1 MIETITKKAYFINFI
16 VKIDSNVNDNITRT
30 KNFKL
35 ISIFR
40 LTVVIKC
47 VIFKSEKILER
58 TDIMKLDTAEKIQK
72 KLDVTLAKI
81 ETTKQNL
88 VDLEAEAKDL
98 QEKLEAA
105 KLNDMVSGLE
115 RKGLSISDFE
125 EWLNTH
131 ADVVVEEAPKKRRG
145 RRKKS
150 EIEAEAAASE
160 KVIEETET
168 QE

>member
-1 MIETITKKAYFINFI
+1 
-16 VKIDSNVNDNITRT
+16 
-30 KNFKL
+30 
-35 ISIFR
+35 
-40 LTVVIKC
+40 
-47 VIFKSEKILER
+47 
-58 TDIMKLDTAEKIQK
+58 MKLDTAEKIQK
-72 KLDVTLAKI
+72 KLDATLAKI

-88 VDLEAEAKDL
+88 ADLEAEAKDL

-150 EIEAEAAASE
+150 EIEAEAAAAATE
-160 KVIEETET
+160 ETTEETEA

>member
-1 MIETITKKAYFINFI
+1 
-16 VKIDSNVNDNITRT
+16 
-30 KNFKL
+30 
-35 ISIFR
+35 
-40 LTVVIKC
+40 
-47 VIFKSEKILER
+47 
-58 TDIMKLDTAEKIQK
+58 MKLDTAEKIQK
-72 KLDVTLAKI
+72 KLDTTLAKI

-160 KVIEETET
+160 EVFEETET